1 MKFGSNKVQ
10 NKQFMEILI
19 YNVFTWSIT
28 YVTDIDTKSISY
40 KMESFK
46 IILILK
52 LNKNSTNCA
61 KTKILFI
68 QFLDWDFFENVLI
81 PIF

>member
-1 MKFGSNKVQ
+1 
-10 NKQFMEILI
+10 
-19 YNVFTWSIT
+19 
-28 YVTDIDTKSISY
+28 
-40 KMESFK
+40 MESFK

-68 QFLDWDFFENVLI
+68 QFLDWEFFENVLI

>member
-1 MKFGSNKVQ
+1 MF
-10 NKQFMEILI
+10 
-19 YNVFTWSIT
+19 NVFTWSIT

-52 LNKNSTNCA
+52 LNKNSTNCT

-68 QFLDWDFFENVLI
+68 QFLDWVFFENVLI